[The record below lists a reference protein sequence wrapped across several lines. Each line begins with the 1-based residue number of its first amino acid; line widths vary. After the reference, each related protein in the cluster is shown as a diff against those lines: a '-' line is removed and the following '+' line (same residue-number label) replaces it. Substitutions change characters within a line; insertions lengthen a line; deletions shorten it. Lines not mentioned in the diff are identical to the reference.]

1 MTAAVR
7 RPVSREV
14 PTVFWLGRRSQQQMR
29 LLQMVLGIQLVI
41 SAAGALITVL
51 ALIFERGED
60 KRFAGEK
67 LIYRELTVRDRLSL
81 LEAAAM
87 LPDHAEYC
95 DDCRQL
101 REVYDKQLQAFAWS
115 LKRLVK
121 RSRWNFE
128 KKVSACS
135 EARERCRAARTD
147 LDAHAAL
154 HRDRGVA

>member
-1 MTAAVR
+1 
-7 RPVSREV
+7 
-14 PTVFWLGRRSQQQMR
+14 MR
-29 LLQMVLGIQLVI
+29 LLQIVLGIQLVI
-41 SAAGALITVL
+41 SAAGALITLVV
-51 ALIFERGED
+51 LIFERGED
-60 KRFAGEK
+60 GERFEGEK

-101 REVYDKQLQAFAWS
+101 REVYDKQLQAFASS

-128 KKVSACS
+128 KKVSACN
-135 EARERCRAARTD
+135 EARERCRAARTA
-147 LDAHAAL
+147 LDEHAARHGADIHNWNSL
-154 HRDRGVA
+154 IVNMTTK